1 LDELGRID
9 DIEMIESEELELI
22 EVTLSISTKFTLT
35 LTGPDFTSYKI
46 EDPFRKLGPIAIFSA
61 RRNWTA
67 PRYVRLHKSNSYY
80 NTYSRVSR
88 FDDDEESGEDE
99 KEKLE
104 SGQQILIDFGF
115 RLKGDAPVM
124 ISRVEINSLADVSFQ
139 EKS

>member
-1 LDELGRID
+1 
-9 DIEMIESEELELI
+9 MIESDELELI

-35 LTGPDFTSYKI
+35 LTGPDLTSYKI

-61 RRNWTA
+61 RRNRTA
-67 PRYVRLHKSNSYY
+67 LRYVRLHKSNSYY

-88 FDDDEESGEDE
+88 FDDDDESGEVE

-104 SGQQILIDFGF
+104 SGQQSLIDFGF

-124 ISRVEINSLADVSFQ
+124 ISRVRINSLADVSF
-139 EKS
+139 

>member
-1 LDELGRID
+1 
-9 DIEMIESEELELI
+9 MIESEELELI

-35 LTGPDFTSYKI
+35 LTGPDFTSHKI

-104 SGQQILIDFGF
+104 SGQQSLIDFGF

-139 EKS
+139 ENTRENSNNF

>member
-1 LDELGRID
+1 
-9 DIEMIESEELELI
+9 MIQSEELELI

-88 FDDDEESGEDE
+88 FDDDDESEDE

-104 SGQQILIDFGF
+104 SGQQSLIDFGF

-124 ISRVEINSLADVSFQ
+124 ISRVEINSLADVSF
-139 EKS
+139 

>member
-1 LDELGRID
+1 
-9 DIEMIESEELELI
+9 MIESEELELI

-35 LTGPDFTSYKI
+35 LTGPDFTSHKI

-80 NTYSRVSR
+80 NTYSRVRR

-99 KEKLE
+99 KKKLE
-104 SGQQILIDFGF
+104 SGQQSLIDFGF

-124 ISRVEINSLADVSFQ
+124 ISRVEINSLADVSF
-139 EKS
+139 